1 MKGGQ
6 YPDSKDERTGDVL
19 RTELEVLRNKVQ
31 VARPEELKGIQRQ
44 IREIQF
50 ELTRRAQFGDTR

>member
-6 YPDSKDERTGDVL
+6 YPDDKDERTGDAL
-19 RTELEVLRNKVQ
+19 RIELEVLRNKLQ

-44 IREIQF
+44 MREIQF
-50 ELTRRAQFGDTR
+50 ELTRRIQFGDNR